1 MYKLFSL
8 TKKIFKIFNLDFL
21 IFLICTKIFLSQLVL
36 EIKCVNTYSQLY
48 YSKYCLFVHLLITI
62 QLHTIYNAIFTPI
75 RVRVFSDVQRL
86 IHIFP
91 FFSLSTWSCT
101 NIKVLEIFIMFIN
114 VRCMYILSCTYLSM
128 TFFSNVFIPR
138 DWKCFSF

>member
-62 QLHTIYNAIFTPI
+62 QLHTIYNAIFTSI

-91 FFSLSTWSCT
+91 FFFSLDLIMYKYWS
-101 NIKVLEIFIMFIN
+101 
-114 VRCMYILSCTYLSM
+114 VRNFYYVYKRALYVYSFVYLSM